1 MNAKVTKFPKLNP
14 DAVLRA
20 KGYVPA
26 SEIAQRLGKDIST
39 VYRWLDNDEVEG
51 EEVMGRRYVLLRSV
65 IVEKVGVRQSVLLGL
80 ITEDQAKQF
89 K

>member
-1 MNAKVTKFPKLNP
+1 MANQKVPKANP

-26 SEIAQRLGKDIST
+26 SEIARRLGKDIST
-39 VYRWLDNDEVEG
+39 VYRWLDAGEVDG

-65 IVEKVGVRQSVLLGL
+65 IVEKVGVKQSVLLGL
-80 ITEDQAKQF
+80 ITEEQARQF
-89 K
+89 ASK